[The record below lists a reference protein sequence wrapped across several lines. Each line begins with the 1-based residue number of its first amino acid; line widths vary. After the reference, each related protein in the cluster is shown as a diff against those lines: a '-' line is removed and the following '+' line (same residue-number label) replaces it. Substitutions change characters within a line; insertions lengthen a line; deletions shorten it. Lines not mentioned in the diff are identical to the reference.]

1 MVYGRIGEVM
11 NTSFQ
16 EDGDSGTK
24 DGGSQGSES
33 MTKVTR
39 GMELLWTN
47 WVGHEQVAR
56 YCSDWDK

>member
-1 MVYGRIGEVM
+1 M

-39 GMELLWTN
+39 GMELL
-47 WVGHEQVAR
+47 
-56 YCSDWDK
+56 